1 MSRNRK
7 QWTLSLDDD
16 LENEI
21 NNYKNFYNLTEN
33 KQVISH
39 LLKNSLNLKSNILNS
54 INQIC
59 DDFKINKNELL
70 LPIIEKHITKTLKK
84 DGVVKDKHKKSSKAE
99 SELLEV
105 LKNIVEEN
113 NKKTS
118 KERKFITQSLVNNYL
133 IMHSDKYK
141 LKSMPVIRRVLAGLT
156 DIDITFIKEYHQQN
170 NLTINSNLR
179 K

>member
-1 MSRNRK
+1 MNRNRK
-7 QWTLSLDDD
+7 QWTLSLDDEI
-16 LENEI
+16 ENKI
-21 NNYKNFYNLTEN
+21 NNYKRLYNLNEN
-33 KQVISH
+33 KEVLSH
-39 LLKNSLNLKSNILNS
+39 LLKNALNLSTNTLNS
-54 INQIC
+54 INKIC
-59 DDFKINKNELL
+59 DEFQITRNDLL
-70 LPIIEKHITKTLKK
+70 SPIIEKHIIKTLKK
-84 DGVVKDKHKKSSKAE
+84 DGVVKEKNKHTLKAE

-113 NKKTS
+113 NNKPS

-156 DIDITFIKEYHQQN
+156 DIDINFIKEYHQQN

>member
-7 QWTLSLDDD
+7 QWTLSLDDE

-21 NNYKNFYNLTEN
+21 NNYKNFYKLSEN

-39 LLKNSLNLKSNILNS
+39 LLKNTFNLSSNILNS
-54 INQIC
+54 INKIC
-59 DDFKINKNELL
+59 DEFKITKNDLL
-70 LPIIEKHITKTLKK
+70 LPIIEKHIIKTLKK
-84 DGVVKDKHKKSSKAE
+84 DGVVKDKNKKSSKAE

-113 NKKTS
+113 NKKPS

-156 DIDITFIKEYHQQN
+156 DIDINFIKEYHQQN